1 MKTDNTTPQQP
12 DKFTDVRPGDWKFF
26 NTKEE
31 LEQYVREQHPDRRMV
46 WVNEETET
54 KEDK

>member
-1 MKTDNTTPQQP
+1 MKNDNTTPQQP